1 MATRKLDFLSEP
13 VEPTI
18 TAQWLRSHTNVP
30 EFMPPSFVKWYKEA
44 LANAK
49 ERPDSE
55 GPKGRA
61 VSARP

>member
-1 MATRKLDFLSEP
+1 MGTKPSFLAEP

-18 TAQWLRSHTNVP
+18 EAQWLRSHPNVP
-30 EFMPPSFVKWYKEA
+30 SFMHPSYVKWYKEA

-55 GPKGRA
+55 GSKNRA